1 MILAVTGLQRER
13 QILAGPD
20 VEVIVGGGD
29 AVRLEAALDRAAVA
43 AHGIISIGIAGG
55 LAPGLRPG
63 RWIVA
68 SAVRD
73 GEAEAPTDAGWA
85 DRLSAALPQV
95 IRGVVVGVDVI
106 AATAARK
113 AALRA
118 ASGAVAVDM
127 ESHVAA
133 RIARRHRLPLAVAR
147 VVSDGPQRTL
157 PPATR
162 VAMRPDGGVDLA
174 AVLRSLLV
182 EPWQLPALLRTA
194 VEAERAFR
202 ALGRGRR
209 LLGRGLGAG
218 VVGGLVGPN
227 VVQLPPD
234 VV

>member
-13 QILAGPD
+13 RILAGPD
-20 VEVIVGGGD
+20 VEVVVGGGN
-29 AVRLEAALDRAAVA
+29 AVRLEAALDQAAA
-43 AHGIISIGIAGG
+43 AAYGIISIGIAGG

-63 RWIVA
+63 RWVVA
-68 SAVRD
+68 GAVRD
-73 GEAEAPTDAGWA
+73 GETETPTDLAWTEQ
-85 DRLSAALPQV
+85 LAARLPQV
-95 IRGVVVGVDVI
+95 ERGVVLGAEAI

-113 AALRA
+113 AALRR
-118 ASGAVAVDM
+118 ASGAIAVDM

-133 RIARRHRLPLAVAR
+133 RVARRHRLPLAVAR
-147 VVSDGPQRTL
+147 VVSDGAERTL

-202 ALGRGRR
+202 VLGRGRR
-209 LLGRGLGAG
+209 LLGPGLRAG
-218 VVGGLVGPN
+218 VVGGLVGPD
-227 VVQLPPD
+227 VGKLPPD
-234 VV
+234 MV